1 MRLPDGSKLAINRKN
16 NNEKSQFADTTSWS
30 PFFDVP
36 VFHLLSLVNLDQLL
50 VNVVRGSSAMTV

>member
-16 NNEKSQFADTTSWS
+16 NNEKSQFADITSWS
-30 PFFDVP
+30 PLFDVP

-50 VNVVRGSSAMTV
+50 VNIVRGSSAMTV